1 MRTNQLTAV
10 LYESRDEAYRQM
22 QERLIP
28 NLDPDSIIGVRT
40 PVLREIAKKLED
52 KEVFLKS
59 LPHNCFE

>member
-22 QERLIP
+22 QVRLIP

-40 PVLREIAKKLED
+40 PVLR
-52 KEVFLKS
+52 
-59 LPHNCFE
+59 